1 MIVPRIAFFSLFLI
15 VSLTFTSCKDST
27 PYASEEAPPESNIAK
42 KTKTAISNV
51 KADLANMQALQVHQA
66 AMLYFSGKGS
76 WPKGLSS
83 LRREAL
89 LSPQAELD
97 PWGTR
102 YLMEPVPPDG
112 IQIGIKVCSNGPDK
126 TPQTAD
132 DICVESKQ

>member
-1 MIVPRIAFFSLFLI
+1 
-15 VSLTFTSCKDST
+15 
-27 PYASEEAPPESNIAK
+27 
-42 KTKTAISNV
+42 
-51 KADLANMQALQVHQA
+51 MQALQVHQA

-102 YLMEPVPPDG
+102 YLLEPVPSEG
-112 IQIGIKVCSNGPDK
+112 TQTGIKVCSNGPDK
-126 TPQTAD
+126 TPRTPD
-132 DICVESKQ
+132 DVCVESKQ